1 MKKSYTLMVLWSML
15 ASLNATC
22 LPQLS
27 SLPTATATIFLDFDG
42 QHVQSSVWNAGNPL
56 DCASSGL
63 TDAQIIQVFNRVA
76 EDYRPFNVNITT
88 DSTKFLAA
96 PLTSRIRMII
106 TTTSS
111 WYPNVGGVAYTGS
124 FTWGDD
130 TPGFI
135 FSDKLGPFNT
145 KNVAEACTHESG
157 HTLGLSHQSKYSNTC
172 TLIAA
177 YNDGIGSGE
186 IGWAPIMGVGYYKNQ
201 TTWNNGPTPS
211 GCTAVQDNLSIIT
224 DGSNGFTYRSDD
236 HSDNPA
242 INPTVI
248 SIANQSFSTSG
259 IISTTTDK
267 DVFKITF
274 TQHGILHVNASPYSV
289 GANNDGANLDIQLK
303 LLNASFQVIG
313 TYNPASTLNAV
324 IDTTLNTG
332 TYYFLLDGTGN
343 ANTSNYGSLGSYT
356 ISGTFNPTSV
366 TPIRSI
372 VLTGRVDKN
381 KHDLDWNI
389 VADEQIKAIE
399 LQSSA
404 DGINFNPVTTVT
416 PTARTFVY
424 DPFSS
429 ANIFYRLKVTSVIY
443 QTAFSNVIVLKSSS
457 GNKKMTVVST
467 YVHDEI
473 MINAGDNFQYRIT
486 DISGRV
492 MVKGNNNAGI
502 NKINIAN
509 APNGIYIIQIVSNN
523 ERLTERIIKQ

>member
-1 MKKSYTLMVLWSML
+1 MKTSYLLMVLWAML
-15 ASLNATC
+15 SSLNAIC

-27 SLPTATATIFLDFDG
+27 SLPSAQATIFFDFDG
-42 QHVQSSVWNAGNPL
+42 QHVQSTVWNGGNPI

-63 TDAQIIQVFNRVA
+63 TDAQIIQIFNRIS

-96 PLTSRIRMII
+96 PLINRIRII
-106 TTTSS
+106 VTTTSS

-130 TPGFI
+130 TPGFV

-157 HTLGLSHQSKYSNTC
+157 HSLGLSHQSKYSNTC
-172 TLIAA
+172 ALVAT
-177 YNDGIGSGE
+177 YNDGLGSGE
-186 IGWAPIMGVGYYKNQ
+186 IGWAPIMGVGYYKNM

-211 GCTAVQDNLSIIT
+211 GCAIVQDNLSIIT
-224 DGSNGFTYRSDD
+224 DGTNGFTYRADD

-248 SIANQSFSTSG
+248 TIANQAFSTSG

-267 DVFKITF
+267 DAFKLTIP
-274 TQHGILHVNASPYSV
+274 QHGILHVNANPYSV
-289 GANNDGANLDIQLK
+289 GVNDDGADLDIQLK

-313 TYNPASTLNAV
+313 TYNPSTTLNAV
-324 IDTTLNTG
+324 IDSTLNAG
-332 TYYFLLDGTGN
+332 TYYLVIDGSGN

-356 ISGTFNPTSV
+356 ISGTFSPVGV

-372 VLTGRVDKN
+372 VLSGRVDKN

-389 VADEQIKAIE
+389 VADEQLRSIE

-404 DGINFNPVTTVT
+404 DGVSFKPITTVAAD
-416 PTARTFVY
+416 ARNFVY

-429 ANIFYRLKVTSVIY
+429 ANIFYRLKVTSVVY
-443 QTAFSNVIVLKSSS
+443 QTAFSNVMVLKSPS
-457 GNKKMTVVST
+457 GNKKKTTVST

-473 MINAGDNFQYRIT
+473 MINAGDNFEYLLT
-486 DISGRV
+486 DISGRI
-492 MVKGNNNAGI
+492 MAKGTNQAGI
-502 NKINIAN
+502 NKINIEN
-509 APNGIYIIQIVSNN
+509 APNGIYVIRINSSS